1 MDFKNSVIG
10 QNIKTHRKALKMK
23 QTELANKINKTE
35 SSIRKYEKGIVTI
48 PLNVL
53 EEIANAL
60 NVTTFDLMSD
70 EKALAKEVHELEAFL
85 TYLESIGYTVDTS
98 IEGNEGES
106 YSVYLTK
113 DGIKTNFTKAEF
125 ENFQFQT
132 KRSVDYQVWLKAQE
146 KK

>member
-60 NVTTFDLMSD
+60 NVTTFDLMFD
-70 EKALAKEVHELEAFL
+70 EKALAKEVHEH
-85 TYLESIGYTVDTS
+85 
-98 IEGNEGES
+98 
-106 YSVYLTK
+106 
-113 DGIKTNFTKAEF
+113 EF
-125 ENFQFQT
+125 FQT
-132 KRSVDYQVWLKAQE
+132 
-146 KK
+146 